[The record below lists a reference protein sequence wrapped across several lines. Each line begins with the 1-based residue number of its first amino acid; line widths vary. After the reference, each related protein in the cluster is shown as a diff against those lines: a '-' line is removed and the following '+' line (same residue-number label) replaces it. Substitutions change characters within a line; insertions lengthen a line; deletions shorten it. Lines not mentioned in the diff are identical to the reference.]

1 MRKKKPGLPG
11 YVKILLKLSV
21 LLLCMAGLFVLA
33 VFGGVFGHLQ
43 NIGELKEYRNATAS
57 VVLSDDGRLR
67 RRKFFH
73 ENRTNISS
81 AEIPEHLTDA
91 LIATEDIRFAEHR
104 GIDTRSLFRVFFK
117 SVLLRDRSSGGGSTI
132 TQQLAKN
139 MFGRRSYGPL
149 TLAVNKTKEIVL
161 AIRLEKAFTKERDP
175 YPEP

>member
-1 MRKKKPGLPG
+1 MRKKKTGLPG

-21 LLLCMAGLFVLA
+21 LLLCLAGLFVFA
-33 VFGGVFGHLQ
+33 VFAGVFGHLQ
-43 NIGELKEYRNATAS
+43 TINELKDYRNATAS
-57 VVLSDDGRLR
+57 VVLSNDGRPVG
-67 RRKFFH
+67 KFFH

-81 AEIPEHLTDA
+81 AEIPEHLADA

-149 TLAVNKTKEIVL
+149 TLPVNKTKEIIL
-161 AIRLEKAFTKERDP
+161 AIRLEKAFTKEEILTL
-175 YPEP
+175 YL